1 MPNEWVDRLRAGAAE
16 YGVELDAEAVERFEA
31 YTALLLEWNGRMNL
45 TAITEPEEIAVKH
58 YVDSL
63 SLFRT
68 AELTQNARVADVGS
82 GAGFP
87 GIPLAIARPDLRVVC
102 LDSLNKRIL
111 FLQELSRR
119 LGLGNVECRH
129 IRAEEAGRQ
138 SALREQFDAATA
150 RAVGKM
156 ALLAEYCLPLVR
168 SGGCF
173 YAMKGPDGA
182 AEAKEAASAIRQ
194 LGGQLARTESFCL
207 PGTDMARTILC
218 VRKQQATPARF
229 PRAYAA
235 ILKHPL

>member
-1 MPNEWVDRLRAGAAE
+1 MPNEWTDRLRAGAAQC
-16 YGVELDAEAVERFEA
+16 GVELDAKAVGRFET

-45 TAITEPEEIAVKH
+45 TAITEPKEIAVKH

-63 SLFRT
+63 SIFRA
-68 AELTQNARVADVGS
+68 AELPQGARVADVGS

-87 GIPLAIARPDLRVVC
+87 GIPLAIVRPDLHVVC

-111 FLQELSRR
+111 FLQELCRR
-119 LGLGNVECRH
+119 LGLGSVECRH

-138 SALREQFDAATA
+138 PALRERFDVATA

-156 ALLAEYCLPLVR
+156 ALLAEYCLPLVKP
-168 SGGCF
+168 GGCF

-182 AEAKEAASAIRQ
+182 AEAKEAAGAIRQ
-194 LGGQLARTESFCL
+194 LGGRLIRTESFCL

-218 VRKQQATPARF
+218 IRKQQATPVRF

>member
-1 MPNEWVDRLRAGAAE
+1 MPNEWVDRLRAGAAQC
-16 YGVELDAEAVERFEA
+16 GVELDAEAVGRFET

-63 SLFRT
+63 SLLRP
-68 AELTQNARVADVGS
+68 AKLPKNARVADVGS

-87 GIPLAIARPDLRVVC
+87 GVPLAIARPDLRVVC

-111 FLQELSRR
+111 FLQELCRR

-129 IRAEEAGRQ
+129 IRAEDAGRQ
-138 SALREQFDAATA
+138 PELRAQFDAATA

-168 SGGCF
+168 VGGVF
-173 YAMKGPDGA
+173 YAMKGPDGDG
-182 AEAKEAASAIRQ
+182 EAKEAAGAIRL
-194 LGGQLARTESFCL
+194 LGGGVARAESFCL

-218 VRKQQATPARF
+218 VSKQRATPARF
-229 PRAYAA
+229 PRAYAVMR
-235 ILKHPL
+235 KQPL